1 MRRGKRALAGVSAA
15 ALGLALVPFV
25 ATPAFAATSITSV
38 TLDGPLRAGS
48 FTQTA
53 AIVGVDLDVAT
64 QKFLVVPSG
73 SNPAALTV
81 NQSLVDDT
89 ITSAT
94 AGKIKIANATV
105 AGTYSIRVCVVATA
119 ASNCNTPV
127 VFTDIN
133 FTTTGAPATVAVTP
147 ASQQSVE
154 GLAQTYT
161 ATIRDASNNV
171 TQLNSSTENVVI
183 TGVSTAGTPTI
194 GQSGL
199 QAALAADGTGDFT
212 ASNSTAGTTTL
223 TATPTGAF
231 FGTPVTATLVTN
243 PVVVDDTVTLTS
255 PVSTVT
261 NHIKVG
267 TTALTFQLQRGAD
280 DTGTYFEYAVSGT
293 AIAASSGILAVG
305 ANGTATL
312 NLTVTD
318 DSAINNN
325 TVTVQAGTGTLTVT
339 YKTPVAQ
346 ITAAAPNVVT
356 SAGSTVTLTGQVADQ
371 WGTGIAG
378 YTVLGEAT
386 AGTGIGTF
394 TSSGLTNASGN
405 YSVTFAN
412 PTAGDDSQTTV
423 VLDAFLITDL
433 STVSD
438 DTVNIYYTASGT
450 ATVTSLLLGNAG
462 VIDDSFAST
471 VQVPFGGTA
480 GTAVTGNAGSTGN
493 VVPLVASTDVPGTVT
508 YSVTGGKL
516 STTASTAWN
525 GGSASVTAAADDTV
539 YLFSTSVGTAT
550 VTATAGGN
558 SLTASVP
565 VTTTA
570 AAAYN
575 MEFTESEVNVEVG
588 AIGTVT
594 LEVTDVFGN
603 PVQTA
608 DDSGSVD
615 VSASGSVLLV
625 GPNVVVTGANTL
637 TIFGV
642 TTDANGRAEITY
654 VAAGSPGT
662 GVIVA
667 GPSIFQSGAA
677 AWVSPF
683 TPPAGAPAPV
693 TSAAVEIVIGPIV
706 ATSIELRRATRD
718 GVTVTARGATTGFS
732 EGQEVR
738 IRFRAYNE
746 KAQAWT
752 KWRTGAVTEVQANGR
767 FAAQFDQRGLLRVKA
782 TIPSELSSNT
792 LRVAR

>member
-53 AIVGVDLDVAT
+53 AIVGVDLNVAT
-64 QKFLVVPSG
+64 QKFFVVPSG

-105 AGTYSIRVCVVATA
+105 AGTYSIRVCVVPTA
-119 ASNCNTPV
+119 ATNCNTPDA
-127 VFTDIN
+127 FTDIN

-147 ASQQSVE
+147 ASQQSIE

-171 TQLNSSTENVVI
+171 TQLNSSTENVVV
-183 TGVSTAGTPTI
+183 TGVSTAGTPSI

-243 PVVVDDTVTLTS
+243 QAVLDDTVTLNS

-261 NHIKVG
+261 NHVKAG
-267 TTALTFQLQRGAD
+267 TTALTFLLTRGAD
-280 DTGTYFEYAVSGT
+280 DTGTYFSYTVSGSGVGNT
-293 AIAASSGILAVG
+293 PGIVAVGPSGSTELPVTVLAANAEADDTVRVVSGGDSLTITFKNPVADIAASS
-305 ANGTATL
+305 
-312 NLTVTD
+312 
-318 DSAINNN
+318 
-325 TVTVQAGTGTLTVT
+325 
-339 YKTPVAQ
+339 
-346 ITAAAPNVVT
+346 PNVIAQ
-356 SAGSTVTLTGQVADQ
+356 SGATVTLTGQVKDQ
-371 WGTGIAG
+371 WGTGLAG

-386 AGTGIGTF
+386 AGTGAGTF

-423 VLDAFLITDL
+423 VLDAYLLT
-433 STVSD
+433 SPSVVTD
-438 DTVNIYYTASGT
+438 DTVNIYYTASGS
-450 ATVTSLLLGNAG
+450 ATLSGLTLGSAN
-462 VIDDSFAST
+462 VSDDSFAST
-471 VQVPFGGTA
+471 VQVPFTGTA
-480 GTAVTGNAGSTGN
+480 DTAVTGNAGSTGN
-493 VVPLVASTDVPGTVT
+493 VVQVVASSAIPSTVT

-525 GGSASVTAAADDTV
+525 GGTATVTAPAGTPV

-550 VTATAGGN
+550 VTATAGAN

-667 GPSIFQSGAA
+667 GPSILQSGAA

-767 FAAQFDQRGLLRVKA
+767 FAAEFDQRGLLRVKA